1 MKLKKKQT
9 LKKQEIKAPPR
20 GGGGGGGTP
29 CNGPYWDAPP
39 ERGTFV
45 RFEVYER
52 VEISLVKV

>member
-1 MKLKKKQT
+1 MKLKKKSNLHKLENISST
-9 LKKQEIKAPPR
+9 PV
-20 GGGGGGGTP
+20 GGGGGGTP
-29 CNGPYWDAPP
+29 CNGPYWDALP